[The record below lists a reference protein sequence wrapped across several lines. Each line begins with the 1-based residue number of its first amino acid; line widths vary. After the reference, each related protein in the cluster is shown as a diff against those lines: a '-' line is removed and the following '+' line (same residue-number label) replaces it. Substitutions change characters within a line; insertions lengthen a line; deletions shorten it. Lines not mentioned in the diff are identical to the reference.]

1 MWQSWFWDKKIVNG
15 FVNFFLFFKNLLCMY
30 SLLSAS
36 LQKQQVCSG
45 VDQQTSVPGSQQTLT
60 VMVQGQGQT
69 SGQLQVIPQGVT
81 VIPGP
86 GQQLM
91 QAALPSGQMQRF
103 LFTPMASA
111 ATPTPST
118 GMMTLLKT
126 WICHLRTNWLNSLTQ
141 KFEYMPWRYALK

>member
-1 MWQSWFWDKKIVNG
+1 MWAWGPQFHIMHVTVG
-15 FVNFFLFFKNLLCMY
+15 FEIRKLLTDLWIYFIFFNLLCMFFFF
-30 SLLSAS
+30 SAS

-118 GMMTLLKT
+118 GMMALLKT
-126 WICHLRTNWLNSLTQ
+126 WISHLRTKWLWIL
-141 KFEYMPWRYALK
+141 WL

>member
-1 MWQSWFWDKKIVNG
+1 MEHQ
-15 FVNFFLFFKNLLCMY
+15 
-30 SLLSAS
+30 A
-36 LQKQQVCSG
+36 G
-45 VDQQTSVPGSQQTLT
+45 VLGSQQTLT

-69 SGQLQVIPQGVT
+69 SGQLQIIPQGVT

-91 QAALPSGQMQRF
+91 QAALPGGQMQRF

-118 GMMTLLKT
+118 GMIRCTQTSSKLK
-126 WICHLRTNWLNSLTQ
+126 
-141 KFEYMPWRYALK
+141 LK